1 MKSRKIYP
9 LLLSAALLTSSIIYT
24 TNVEAKTNNTVS
36 QTQKINIK
44 VKSSKTL
51 QWKWASSQKGK
62 LSLIF
67 TRKNKSVKIPYKL
80 SFKKGIAT
88 AKLSK
93 ALSKGT
99 KISLVYEYDQQKTIT
114 PSFIYTNQLAIDDA
128 KPNQSYYYL
137 TDDLEDNLMNLFS
150 KKQGN
155 KTVFETSIDKP
166 FSTDW
171 IVYEMNDVTNTATL
185 TLDTF
190 ITTYN
195 TPEKNDYFIE
205 FPSSR
210 SFAFLTKDDAKDVS
224 PGEEIDL
231 TNNNK
236 YIIEKM
242 ETRKID
248 KDQTFFAGENN
259 TKYMI
264 TYEDGSYSI
273 RSTEPSVGGFY
284 IYSDIG
290 STVTISK
297 LVPTSQALKMESAID
312 GGTFKN
318 VPKSSPFFL
327 SYIDTN
333 NNERLQK
340 FFSDSNGIMEFEVS
354 KSIKKGSVPKLY
366 NLKAI
371 NNLKTSY
378 SHLTDILISKKEKN
392 NIVVPKGI
400 SFTTYKYSKDY
411 TRIHFKKTITP
422 KQLKSI
428 KSKTTKKVNLDTI
441 TYKKS

>member
-9 LLLSAALLTSSIIYT
+9 LLLSTALLTSSIIYT

-62 LSLIF
+62 LSLKF
-67 TRKNKSVKIPYKL
+67 TKNNKSIKIPYKL
-80 SFKKGIAT
+80 SFKNGIAT

-99 KISLVYEYDQQKTIT
+99 KVNLVYEYAQQKAIT
-114 PSFIYTNQLAIDDA
+114 PAFIYTNQLVIDNA
-128 KPNQSYYYL
+128 KPNQSYYYY
-137 TDDLEDNLMNLFS
+137 TDDLEDNWMKLFS

-155 KTVFETSIDKP
+155 KTVFETSIERP
-166 FSTDW
+166 FSTDS
-171 IVYEMNDVTNTATL
+171 IIYEMQDVTDTATSSF
-185 TLDTF
+185 DTF

-195 TPEKNDYFIE
+195 TPKKKDYYIE
-205 FPSSR
+205 FLSSNFF
-210 SFAFLTKDDAKDVS
+210 SILTRDDSKDKS
-224 PGEEIDL
+224 PGNELDL
-231 TNNNK
+231 TNNKK
-236 YIIEKM
+236 YIIQKI
-242 ETRKID
+242 ETRKVENE
-248 KDQTFFAGENN
+248 DQKFIAGEND

-264 TYEDGSYSI
+264 NYGDGSYSI
-273 RSTEPSVGGFY
+273 RSTEASIGGFY
-284 IYSDIG
+284 IDPVIG

-297 LVPTSQALKMESAID
+297 LVPTSEALKMESAID

-340 FFSDSNGIMEFEVS
+340 IFSDSNGIMEFEVS

-366 NLKAI
+366 YLKA
-371 NNLKTSY
+371 LEDVKTSY
-378 SHLTDILISKKEKN
+378 SHLTDILIPREEKD
-392 NIVVPKGI
+392 NIIVPKGVT
-400 SFTTYKYSKDY
+400 FTTYKYSSDY
-411 TRIHFKKTITP
+411 TRIHFNKPITS

-428 KSKTTKKVNLDTI
+428 KSENNKRVNLDTI
-441 TYKKS
+441 TY